1 MRSQPI
7 WRRMIFGTRAYMK
20 RFIQFAA
27 LAIGTLLLSTQLAAA
42 QSDVCARMEQ
52 RLREINNDFVTD
64 EYELNLRRDR
74 VEAALDANNCS
85 AAYEQDREVPP
96 DDPAPRRRSYETL
109 GNEQPDD
116 SEPLENTAPVYGG
129 QFQTLCVR
137 TCDGYYFPISY
148 ATGAENFGRDE
159 AQCQAQCP
167 GAKLFYHATKGETVD
182 QMTSLRGQ
190 AYTDMPNAFKFR
202 KVGANG
208 TPQCTCQ
215 RTAGNYTTL
224 GNPKEIA
231 KPAPRVLTPPTVKPS
246 EPVPSGEPEQPTT
259 TKLAPAEPIKPVA
272 PVTAEPLKPVE
283 PAVTTKPTPPASP
296 VETKVEPVK
305 PTETKAEPAPP
316 PASPIVEPEKK
327 PSSIIQ
333 LGTPAVPKVE
343 AEQPKPLS
351 PDKPIDPN
359 RKVRVVGPTFLPD
372 QEGAINLRVP
382 GQKPAQ

>member
-1 MRSQPI
+1 
-7 WRRMIFGTRAYMK
+7 MK
-20 RFIQFAA
+20 RFIHFAA
-27 LAIGTLLLSTQLAAA
+27 LAMGVLLVSTQLSAAK
-42 QSDVCARMEQ
+42 SDVCSRMEE
-52 RLREINNDFVTD
+52 RLHELDNDFVTD

-74 VEAALDANNCS
+74 VEAAMDANNC
-85 AAYEQDREVPP
+85 AASYEPDRDVLPRDIE
-96 DDPAPRRRSYETL
+96 PRRRPYETL
-109 GNEQPDD
+109 GSQRPEE
-116 SEPLENTAPVYGG
+116 SEPLESTAPVYGG
-129 QFQTLCVR
+129 QYQTLCVR

-167 GAKLFYHATKGETVD
+167 GAKLFYHSTNGETVD
-182 QMTSLRGQ
+182 QMISLRGQ

-208 TPQCTCQ
+208 TPQCSCQ

-231 KPAPRVLTPPTVKPS
+231 RQPAATAPATKPAPAQTQPPLK
-246 EPVPSGEPEQPTT
+246 
-259 TKLAPAEPIKPVA
+259 PAEPIKPVE
-272 PVTAEPLKPVE
+272 PVKAEPLPSAEPAKNPEPNKPAAPAEAKVE
-283 PAVTTKPTPPASP
+283 PAAPA
-296 VETKVEPVK
+296 
-305 PTETKAEPAPP
+305 AA
-316 PASPIVEPEKK
+316 PEKK

-333 LGTPAVPKVE
+333 LGTPAMPKVE

-372 QEGAINLRVP
+372 QEGAVNLRAP
-382 GQKPAQ
+382 DQKPAR

>member
-1 MRSQPI
+1 
-7 WRRMIFGTRAYMK
+7 MK

-27 LAIGTLLLSTQLAAA
+27 LAIGALLLTPQFAAA
-42 QSDVCARMEQ
+42 QSDACARMEQ
-52 RLREINNDFVTD
+52 RLREINNDFVSD

-74 VEAALDANNCS
+74 VEAAMDANNCPS
-85 AAYEQDREVPP
+85 SEDYDRVIRPHEQE
-96 DDPAPRRRSYETL
+96 PRRRPYEIL
-109 GNEQPDD
+109 GNEQPEQ
-116 SEPLENTAPVYGG
+116 SEPEESNAPVYGG
-129 QFQTLCVR
+129 QYQTLCVR

-167 GAKLFYHATKGETVD
+167 GAKLFYHSTRGETVD
-182 QMTSLRGQ
+182 QMTSLQGQ
-190 AYTDMPNAFKFR
+190 AYTDMPYAFKFR

-224 GNPKEIA
+224 GNPKDIAKQPA
-231 KPAPRVLTPPTVKPS
+231 KPAPQVLTAPTAEPAQPS
-246 EPVPSGEPEQPTT
+246 EPTQPAGT
-259 TKLAPAEPIKPVA
+259 LAPAEPIKPVA
-272 PVTAEPLKPVE
+272 PVTAEPLPPAGNPGNTTE
-283 PAVTTKPTPPASP
+283 PTKPAAP
-296 VETKVEPVK
+296 VQTKVEPAQPVK
-305 PTETKAEPAPP
+305 PIETNVEPAPAP
-316 PASPIVEPEKK
+316 VATEKK

-333 LGTPAVPKVE
+333 LGEPAVPKVE
-343 AEQPKPLS
+343 AEQPKPLT

>member
-1 MRSQPI
+1 
-7 WRRMIFGTRAYMK
+7 MK
-20 RFIQFAA
+20 RFIHFAA
-27 LAIGTLLLSTQLAAA
+27 LAIGTLLLSTQFAAA
-42 QSDVCARMEQ
+42 QSDVCVRMEQ
-52 RLREINNDFVTD
+52 RLRELDNDFVTD

-85 AAYEQDREVPP
+85 ASYEPDREVLPRE
-96 DDPAPRRRSYETL
+96 AEPRRRPYEIL

-116 SEPLENTAPVYGG
+116 SEPVESTAPVYGG
-129 QFQTLCVR
+129 QYQTLCVR
-137 TCDGYYFPISY
+137 TCDGYYYPISY

-167 GAKLFYHATKGETVD
+167 GAKLFYHSTTGETVD
-182 QMTSLRGQ
+182 QMISLRGQ
-190 AYTDMPNAFKFR
+190 AYTDMPYAFKFR

-224 GNPKEIA
+224 GNQKEIA
-231 KPAPRVLTPPTVKPS
+231 KPVPRVLAPPTVQPAAPGQS
-246 EPVPSGEPEQPTT
+246 AEPTQPAAT
-259 TKLAPAEPIKPVA
+259 LAPAEPIKPVA

-283 PAVTTKPTPPASP
+283 PAATTKPASP
-296 VETKVEPVK
+296 VETKVEPAQPVK
-305 PTETKAEPAPP
+305 PTETKAEPVPP
-316 PASPIVEPEKK
+316 PAPPVVEPEKK

-333 LGTPAVPKVE
+333 LGTPAIPKVE

>member
-1 MRSQPI
+1 
-7 WRRMIFGTRAYMK
+7 MK
-20 RFIQFAA
+20 RFIHFAA
-27 LAIGTLLLSTQLAAA
+27 LAIGALLVSTQLAAA
-42 QSDVCARMEQ
+42 KSDVCSRMEQ
-52 RLREINNDFVTD
+52 RLHELDNDFVTD

-74 VEAALDANNCS
+74 VEAAMDANSCS
-85 AAYEQDREVPP
+85 ASYEPDREVLPREIEP
-96 DDPAPRRRSYETL
+96 RDGEPRRRPYEVL
-109 GNEQPDD
+109 GSQRPVEN
-116 SEPLENTAPVYGG
+116 EPLESTAPVYGG
-129 QFQTLCVR
+129 QYQTLCVR

-167 GAKLFYHATKGETVD
+167 GAKLFYHSTNGETVD
-182 QMTSLRGQ
+182 QMISLRGQ

-208 TPQCTCQ
+208 TPQCSCQ

-224 GNPKEIA
+224 GNPKEMA
-231 KPAPRVLTPPTVKPS
+231 KQPATTKPAPVQKPVEPAKLEPPKSV
-246 EPVPSGEPEQPTT
+246 QPAPAQTQPAL
-259 TKLAPAEPIKPVA
+259 KPAEPIKPVE
-272 PVTAEPLKPVE
+272 PVKAEPL
-283 PAVTTKPTPPASP
+283 PP
-296 VETKVEPVK
+296 
-305 PTETKAEPAPP
+305 AEPAKSPEP
-316 PASPIVEPEKK
+316 GKPAAPAEAKTEPAAPVVEPEKK

-372 QEGAINLRVP
+372 QEGAVNLRAP

>member
-1 MRSQPI
+1 
-7 WRRMIFGTRAYMK
+7 MK
-20 RFIQFAA
+20 RFIHFAA
-27 LAIGTLLLSTQLAAA
+27 LAMGTLLLSTQLAAA
-42 QSDVCARMEQ
+42 KSDVCSRMEQ
-52 RLREINNDFVTD
+52 RLRELDNDFVTD

-74 VEAALDANNCS
+74 VEAAMDANNCS
-85 AAYEQDREVPP
+85 ASYEPDREVLPREVLP
-96 DDPAPRRRSYETL
+96 RDAEPRRRPYEVL
-109 GNEQPDD
+109 GGQRPVED
-116 SEPLENTAPVYGG
+116 EPLESTAPVYGG
-129 QFQTLCVR
+129 QYQTLCVR

-167 GAKLFYHATKGETVD
+167 GAKLFYHSTTGETVD
-182 QMTSLRGQ
+182 QMISLRGQ

-202 KVGANG
+202 KAGANG
-208 TPQCTCQ
+208 TPQCSCQ

-231 KPAPRVLTPPTVKPS
+231 KQPAPAAPASKPA
-246 EPVPSGEPEQPTT
+246 PVQTQPGL
-259 TKLAPAEPIKPVA
+259 KPAEPIKPVE
-272 PVTAEPLKPVE
+272 PVKAEPLPPAE
-283 PAVTTKPTPPASP
+283 PAKNP
-296 VETKVEPVK
+296 EPVK
-305 PTETKAEPAPP
+305 PAAPAEAKAEPAA
-316 PASPIVEPEKK
+316 PAVEPEKK

-351 PDKPIDPN
+351 PDRPIDPN

-372 QEGAINLRVP
+372 QEGAVNLRAP